1 MRRKGEMG
9 EEETE
14 AMHSLVDRSE
24 VLSRKIAGE
33 DGSSDE
39 DKEGGEERDVREL
52 EELGTMDNV
61 PTVAKGIM
69 GMKFMLKLLGME
81 RDSVD
86 DIGDEVIGGNLGRR
100 VYKPGQVKP
109 AQTYSD
115 ISSTLKDSESTNSPT
130 DTITPHPA
138 ASASQLPSL
147 TPTSTFLPA
156 TTSSGPSSNPWLSVG
171 STSITGKIARE
182 SNAVETTKV
191 QKLQAKSETER
202 SKARE
207 DAVVEIHMT
216 QEMALSDAQVDQR
229 KTKQKAPKETTNAK
243 VDSAYQD
250 SEDEGSN
257 MDERAPTAF
266 KQHELVAMAFAGDNV
281 VEDFAVE
288 KQRVIEE
295 DAPKEVDTTLPG
307 WGSWGGRGT
316 KKSAPRPSLVKK
328 IPGVDATKR
337 TDAGKSY
344 VIISERK
351 DKKAAKYLVKDLP
364 YPYTS
369 KEQFARS
376 MATPIGA
383 QWNTRVVHQRAT
395 LPRVVKKVQAIVDR
409 SGGLSNCI
417 AILKAHSHKSA
428 LLALLIMLQ
437 IFNKYLDT
445 EATAI
450 LLTNS
455 KISGYQDRLADALES
470 QDFTRF
476 MEYSSN
482 DLNKH
487 ESNATLVKTSKKHE
501 NFVADG
507 FTGPYVGPAADLLFC
522 YLKELDEVFST
533 GPREYYANM
542 CSIFQSSGVGKSRAM
557 LQLKEHNVIVVY
569 MNIREH
575 GRSEDGAPRPPRD
588 DIPADILTK
597 KLECSED
604 EYSDRC
610 IAFLIGL
617 FMVLAKC
624 LEAYSVQYHSRDQ
637 IARAWSNDMCELK
650 DNVQRTRFFV
660 ELKRCYKAAST
671 AFGRWDYADR
681 PGTSPLQW
689 LTRITHAREAA
700 RQQSQGDMARNIQ
713 NATDNKKS
721 VTTTA
726 GEKLL
731 VAEPPA
737 SSRQIANGQLQRHRP
752 DIFGVSNLRDAYRR
766 MLDSARTIFIK
777 GEHAPQLVLAFDEAD
792 PLYKQRD
799 CFLPSHIMPR
809 AISEVSHAE
818 RTSPVWVVFAS
829 TASKVVEFGASVP
842 LRRIYMTGTLTFPP
856 YINFGWDQNA
866 PSLEQLSYMES
877 WSSMAQSDVSMK
889 QVLDLAGEKLTS
901 SVVFDPTD
909 HNQVLAVIGQRFL
922 LDICPGQH
930 DSMKIL
936 QDGISSHLRICLG
949 VSPDRNLIETAYP
962 SEPLLS
968 CAAATRLYPGG
979 MKVRKL
985 TLNAIATAL
994 CTVKTAVLGHTVA
1007 RGNDGQLASRLVFL
1021 LSKDLA
1027 TRRYQRQVLSPPF
1040 ALSSDELLDCKPV
1053 PVTIFLEHTFGS
1065 AKLTEDSSTL
1075 LNGWYVNFSHWI
1087 AASESIS
1094 FDGTP
1099 EEKKTQWKSWLL
1111 RNWTR
1116 TCAIQYAPLQH
1127 TFDKFTPMFNLG
1139 RLEKPGAAPFL
1150 NLVSF
1155 VLISNKAKKRGS
1167 GFTLD
1172 TDWLE
1177 WAKLPQLDQ
1186 PYVAIVADLGLN
1198 SQEAVF
1204 TLESS
1209 LANPVLK
1216 IHASGLGRTTYPYLT
1231 EQLIEPLRKIL
1242 AESIIEQPNQGTYTE
1257 ACKRLNKQLRYGSSS
1272 KNADIVWENNKWS
1285 FLM

>member
-1 MRRKGEMG
+1 MAPRPARTKKPNAKVKAARANIRGYAARQARKAASSSGNSLDVYEYSANKVRRAGIPLTLDREEEVGAGKADDGDDELNEVREKLRRHIANGEEEGVVLDDDDEEIDSDAAFEDESDEERFASFKFRESKPKGSKSKGKGKEKEDGRKPAVSFAVDVDLNEDEDSQEDDGPTPRPVGSNSDSASGSDGEDDGDDEDEEDEDDDGEPGTMIDLSNMLDQPQSESESDDASESEHESDAPSIASDVDADPDASSKLVSFISTLDTSSKKRKQDDSDQSPKKKRALVQDRTEAGPEGEFGARSGAQPLTLTDLLEPAPQLSKSTKPLQSTTKSVLSAPLAQRTQDRIDREAAYEATKQEIQKWAPTMKRIRESEHLAFPLQGPGAEKKGISNADIIGRFRPTTPMESAISSLLRAAHLSTDAETAVTENTLVAAKLTPEDLAARRAQLRMTRELMFRADVKAKRVAKIKSRAYRKMKKREKEKLAAAGLDLEEGDKDDDEEEKARQRAKERATLRHRTTGKWAQAMRRKGEMG

-24 VLSRKIAGE
+24 VLRRKIAGE

-39 DKEGGEERDVREL
+39 DEEGGEERDMREL
-52 EELGTMDNV
+52 EELGTMDDV
-61 PTVAKGIM
+61 PTAAKGIM
-69 GMKFMLKLLGME
+69 GMKFMRDAVARGEREAASMADETRLELLGME

-86 DIGDEVIGGNLGRR
+86 DIGDEVVGGNLGRR

-130 DTITPHPA
+130 DTITPLPA
-138 ASASQLPSL
+138 ASASQSPSL

-171 STSITGKIARE
+171 STSITGKIARK

-207 DAVVEIHMT
+207 DAVVEIDMT
-216 QEMALSDAQVDQR
+216 QAMTLSDAQVDQR
-229 KTKQKAPKETTNAK
+229 KTKQKGPKETPSAK

-250 SEDEGSN
+250 SEDEGSE
-257 MDERAPTAF
+257 MDECAPTAF
-266 KQHELVAMAFAGDNV
+266 KQRELVAMAFAGDNV

-316 KKSAPRPSLVKK
+316 KRSAPRPSLVKK

-337 TDAGKSY
+337 TDAGKSH

-383 QWNTRVVHQRAT
+383 EWNTRVAHQRAT
-395 LPRVVKKVQAIVDR
+395 LPRVVKKR
-409 SGGLSNCI
+409 
-417 AILKAHSHKSA
+417 
-428 LLALLIMLQ
+428 
-437 IFNKYLDT
+437 
-445 EATAI
+445 
-450 LLTNS
+450 
-455 KISGYQDRLADALES
+455 RLAVD
-470 QDFTRF
+470 
-476 MEYSSN
+476 
-482 DLNKH
+482 
-487 ESNATLVKTSKKHE
+487 E

-507 FTGPYVGPAADLLFC
+507 FTRPYVGPAADLLFC

-533 GPREYYANM
+533 GPREYYAKM
-542 CSIFQSSGVGKSRAM
+542 CSIFQSSGVGKSRAI

-569 MNIREH
+569 MNIRDH

-588 DIPADILTK
+588 VIPADILTK

-617 FMVLAKC
+617 FMVLAKR

-660 ELKRCYKAAST
+660 ELKRCYKAVST
-671 AFGRWDYADR
+671 AHFTSAVVDSNYTCKGG
-681 PGTSPLQW
+681 GTS
-689 LTRITHAREAA
+689 T
-700 RQQSQGDMARNIQ
+700 
-713 NATDNKKS
+713 
-721 VTTTA
+721 VT
-726 GEKLL
+726 
-731 VAEPPA
+731 
-737 SSRQIANGQLQRHRP
+737 
-752 DIFGVSNLRDAYRR
+752 
-766 MLDSARTIFIK
+766 SA
-777 GEHAPQLVLAFDEAD
+777 
-792 PLYKQRD
+792 
-799 CFLPSHIMPR
+799 
-809 AISEVSHAE
+809 
-818 RTSPVWVVFAS
+818 
-829 TASKVVEFGASVP
+829 
-842 LRRIYMTGTLTFPP
+842 
-856 YINFGWDQNA
+856 
-866 PSLEQLSYMES
+866 
-877 WSSMAQSDVSMK
+877 
-889 QVLDLAGEKLTS
+889 
-901 SVVFDPTD
+901 
-909 HNQVLAVIGQRFL
+909 
-922 LDICPGQH
+922 
-930 DSMKIL
+930 
-936 QDGISSHLRICLG
+936 
-949 VSPDRNLIETAYP
+949 
-962 SEPLLS
+962 
-968 CAAATRLYPGG
+968 
-979 MKVRKL
+979 
-985 TLNAIATAL
+985 
-994 CTVKTAVLGHTVA
+994 
-1007 RGNDGQLASRLVFL
+1007 
-1021 LSKDLA
+1021 
-1027 TRRYQRQVLSPPF
+1027 PPF
-1040 ALSSDELLDCKPV
+1040 LD
-1053 PVTIFLEHTFGS
+1053 
-1065 AKLTEDSSTL
+1065 
-1075 LNGWYVNFSHWI
+1075 
-1087 AASESIS
+1087 
-1094 FDGTP
+1094 
-1099 EEKKTQWKSWLL
+1099 
-1111 RNWTR
+1111 
-1116 TCAIQYAPLQH
+1116 
-1127 TFDKFTPMFNLG
+1127 
-1139 RLEKPGAAPFL
+1139 
-1150 NLVSF
+1150 LVSF
-1155 VLISNKAKKRGS
+1155 VLISDKAKKRGS

-1231 EQLIEPLRKIL
+1231 EQLIEPLREIL
-1242 AESIIEQPNQGTYTE
+1242 AEPIIEQPNQGTYTE

-1285 FLM
+1285 FSM